1 MSSQLS
7 GEPVERICRKLV
19 VETLTESDFDSFPV
33 FCWRD
38 SLISILDTTC
48 SLGNGL
54 HVQTTEESL
63 VLIHNFRY
71 LHTD

>member
-19 VETLTESDFDSFPV
+19 VETLTESDFDSFPI

-38 SLISILDTTC
+38 TLL
-48 SLGNGL
+48 
-54 HVQTTEESL
+54 
-63 VLIHNFRY
+63 
-71 LHTD
+71 